1 MSRPAFESGH
11 ANWSSGSVQQEQHSA
26 LPKAAAQGFRST
38 QSLAGFVTLVPRD
51 SRLEPFYI
59 TSAHRHSCK
68 KRRANDVIAGI
79 GTYVTTNSYSHTSL
93 FSRMN
98 SWYQKAKDSAVGTS
112 FDAHVM
118 GGYKF
123 LMRYYSPGDD
133 IFFFGFSRGA
143 YIARFLAEM
152 LDYVGLLT
160 AGNEELARFAWKT
173 FSQWQQRL
181 GGVAAAEQKKKEM
194 FRFMKAFRETFSR
207 PVKRIRFLGLFDT
220 VNSVPRFES
229 AWMER
234 SKFPYTARSS
244 AKVIRHA
251 VGIDERRAKFRQ
263 DLLSGDPVDPNAAT
277 HRHGTVGRARRLSEW
292 VTAPAKGDESS
303 GAGTDP
309 TAAEKPSHGV
319 DRYRANARGKQEG
332 RTGRGKKRLEVDNQS
347 PRYRPSSRRSR
358 SQLRLSGESQPDGVP
373 EMDGSSQ
380 ISLELHHTRAELDL
394 SDSDSDGEAHQDIEE
409 VWFPGCHADIGGG
422 WNLADGEE
430 FPLSHAPLVWMV
442 REARKAGLGF
452 DYDKMKDLHC
462 CDDAEETFANLSF
475 EASNPPTVAWNV
487 PRLEVSGSPLPE
499 GEEAPAADEPSTA
512 LEKSRFHRALET
524 AATKGMMHD
533 CLSFNNGLPAG
544 SVISWRIM
552 EWLPFRRMDL
562 QPDGSWKPIRWP
574 LPQGETRD
582 IPSSAKIHNS
592 AIKRMQANETYRP
605 GNLIVGGGGRG
616 IQIAPPEYG
625 TGTWVIWR
633 EQGDHVG
640 EVFLRKDYHDGE
652 TFTGEPME
660 NDQGAKLP

>member
-1 MSRPAFESGH
+1 M
-11 ANWSSGSVQQEQHSA
+11 
-26 LPKAAAQGFRST
+26 K
-38 QSLAGFVTLVPRD
+38 
-51 SRLEPFYI
+51 
-59 TSAHRHSCK
+59 
-68 KRRANDVIAGI
+68 
-79 GTYVTTNSYSHTSL
+79 
-93 FSRMN
+93 

-112 FDAHVM
+112 FDVHVM

-133 IFFFGFSRGA
+133 IYFFGFSRGA

-181 GGVAAAEQKKKEM
+181 GGAEEEERKKKEM

-229 AWMER
+229 AWMQR

-244 AKVIRHA
+244 AKMIRHA

-263 DLLSGDPVDPNAAT
+263 DLLSGDPVDPNAAK
-277 HRHGTVGRARRLSEW
+277 HRDRAERARRFSVW
-292 VTAPAKGDESS
+292 VKPLAKGDKSS
-303 GAGTDP
+303 AGVSEAIDS
-309 TAAEKPSHGV
+309 EKPEAGV
-319 DRYRANARGKQEG
+319 DRFRASNRGKQEG
-332 RTGRGKKRLEVDNQS
+332 RTGRVTKRLDGDKAS
-347 PRYRPSSRRSR
+347 SRYRPSSRHSR
-358 SQLRLSGESQPDGVP
+358 SQNRLSGEHDGLSD
-373 EMDGSSQ
+373 MDGASQ
-380 ISLELHHTRAELDL
+380 ISLELRQTRARSEL
-394 SDSDSDGEAHQDIEE
+394 SDSDSDGESGQDIEE

-422 WNLADGEE
+422 WNLSEGEE

-452 DYDKMKDLHC
+452 DYDKMVDLHC
-462 CDDAEETFANLSF
+462 CDDAEDTFANFSF
-475 EASNPPTVAWNV
+475 KPSAAVDV
-487 PRLEVSGSPLPE
+487 PRLEVSGSPMPGME
-499 GEEAPAADEPSTA
+499 TPVIDEPPTA
-512 LEKSRFHRALET
+512 AEQKRFHRALEL
-524 AATKGMMHD
+524 AATKGKMHD
-533 CLSFNNGLPAG
+533 CLAFNNGVATG

-582 IPSSAKIHNS
+582 IPSSAKIHNT
-592 AIKRMQANETYRP
+592 AIKRMEYMKDYRP

-616 IQIAPPEYG
+616 VKVAPPEYG
-625 TGTWVIWR
+625 TGQWVVLR
-633 EQGDHVG
+633 ERGDCVG
-640 EVFLRKDYHDGE
+640 EVLQRKDYHKGE
-652 TFTGEPME
+652 TFTGEPKK
-660 NDQGAKLP
+660 NDQGARLP